1 MLELK
6 KKLLV
11 YSACLYISCVAFG
24 CLLSEN
30 KTMVIKFYADWNV
43 RESIFSFSAF
53 DDALKYLHKKLRL
66 LLVVGYGKWCRS
78 FTTPCTSQLPL
89 TTTGKKK
96 KMLLQQ

>member
-1 MLELK
+1 MA
-6 KKLLV
+6 
-11 YSACLYISCVAFG
+11 YAGGDSPSAITHTLTLAHRRGHYRTHTRTHLHPVEWKESC
-24 CLLSEN
+24 
-30 KTMVIKFYADWNV
+30 T
-43 RESIFSFSAF
+43 RRAF